1 MSPNRDAL
9 SGPGVE
15 VLRRGRGRKS
25 DLLRVGVGPDA
36 RVVKDFAG
44 RGPLARRLGA
54 WLVGRELRAYH
65 RLAGHPAVPRAVE
78 RIDAWAFSV
87 EYRPGEVM
95 GPRLAERV
103 PEAFV
108 AELREAVRE
117 MHARGVV
124 HLDLGHRSNV
134 LAGEDGRPVLI
145 DFASALCF
153 RPGGLGERL
162 VLPLLAWVDRRAVDK
177 WQAQLTRGARAPS

>member
-1 MSPNRDAL
+1 MTLPRSAL
-9 SGPGVE
+9 VGPSVV

-25 DLLRVGVGPDA
+25 DLLRVGAGADA
-36 RVVKDFAG
+36 RIVKDFAG
-44 RGPLARRLGA
+44 RGPLGRRLGA
-54 WLVGRELRAYH
+54 WLVGRELRAYE
-65 RLAGHPAVPRAVE
+65 RLAGHPAVPRATG
-78 RIDAWAFSV
+78 RIDAHAFSL

-95 GPRLAERV
+95 GPRLARRV
-103 PEAFV
+103 PDDFV
-108 AELREAVRE
+108 DELRKAVRE

-153 RPGGLGERL
+153 RPGGLGARL
-162 VLPLLAWVDRRAVDK
+162 LLPLLAWIDRRAVDK
-177 WQAQLTRGARAPS
+177 WESQLGRRGPAPS